1 MLEKKENSQ
10 LFKIRHSLAH
20 ILAMSILDKYKNA
33 KLAIGPVVDNG
44 FYYDIDFGS
53 EKITDAD
60 LKDFQKKMKKII
72 SQKYDFKKIDVSRD
86 EALEKVKGNEYKE
99 ELINEFVNAGEN
111 ITFYKTGD
119 EFEDLCEGV
128 HVENTSEIS
137 TDAFKLVK
145 VAGAYWRGDEE
156 NKMLTR
162 IYGVAFETKE
172 KLEEYENMMREA
184 EKRDH
189 RKLGK
194 ELGLFTFSEYVGA
207 GLPLFTPKG
216 TLIRDL
222 IIGRIAKL
230 QEKLGWQKVTIP
242 HITKSDLYKI
252 SGHWDK
258 FKDDLFFVKG
268 KSDTEFVMKPMNCPH
283 HTQIYAAYPKSYKDL
298 PVRFTEI
305 TTVYRD
311 EQAGELMGLSRV
323 RSITQDDGHSFCTE
337 EQIEQ
342 EVKNI
347 VSIIKDFYTDLGMFE
362 DGKYWVSLS
371 VMDPEHPE
379 KYLNENGLFEK
390 AEVILEKIA
399 KEENLP
405 YKRIEGEAAFY
416 GPKLDF
422 QFMDAIGREWQLGTV
437 QLDFSMPERF
447 NLEYTDENG
456 EKKVPVMIHRAI
468 AGSLERFMSLMV
480 EHFAGEFP
488 FWLSP
493 VQAKIIPVGDFANE
507 YAGNIFNE
515 LKEKGFRVE
524 FDDSDN
530 GFGKKVRLAKKE
542 KLPFFIIVGDKDIEA
557 KKVTSESM
565 SGESEQISL
574 EELIDKFKKE
584 NK

>member
-44 FYYDIDFGS
+44 FYYDIDFRS

-557 KKVTSESM
+557 KKVTLESM

>member
-557 KKVTSESM
+557 KKVTLESM

>member
-145 VAGAYWRGDEE
+145 VAGAYWRGNEE

-557 KKVTSESM
+557 KKVTLESM